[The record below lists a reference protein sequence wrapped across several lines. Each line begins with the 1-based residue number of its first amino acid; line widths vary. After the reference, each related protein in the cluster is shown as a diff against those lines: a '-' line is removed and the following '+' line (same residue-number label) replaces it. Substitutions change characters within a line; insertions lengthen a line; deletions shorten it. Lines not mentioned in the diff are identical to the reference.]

1 MQLVNSTGDGAFLKL
16 QINRS
21 DEKAKQKK
29 KNGSTT
35 GACSLQASNKTN
47 IVASR
52 IPLYLMM
59 SCMFKE
65 KHPTILLRP
74 G

>member
-29 KNGSTT
+29 KMDQLPVHVVYKLAIKLT
-35 GACSLQASNKTN
+35 L
-47 IVASR
+47 
-52 IPLYLMM
+52 
-59 SCMFKE
+59 
-65 KHPTILLRP
+65 
-74 G
+74 

>member
-47 IVASR
+47 IVACSR
-52 IPLYLMM
+52 
-59 SCMFKE
+59 K